1 MSSEPITRSEP
12 AKLHVKHIMTC
23 NFTGSCVRSL
33 AKVVNFNLLTIA
45 WHEKH
50 VTLYQNANILHPMT

>member
-1 MSSEPITRSEP
+1 MSSEPITHSEP
-12 AKLHVKHIMTC
+12 VKLHVNTC

-33 AKVVNFNLLTIA
+33 AKVVNFNHLTIA

-50 VTLYQNANILHPMT
+50 VTLYWNANILHPMT